1 MPLVSGSCAV
11 GAALLS
17 FLFFLSPVVSAP
29 NRQAAR
35 KAFSQAQ
42 QSLQHLEGKRSEQVT
57 AREIERVIARFEAV
71 VASDPSYSGVDDAL
85 LAQARLYRRLGAL
98 TGSKPHFRKALDKAR
113 FLVRE
118 YPHSPLQDQALLEI
132 GILYQDH
139 LIDGDSALHVFR
151 QIQQRF
157 PRRPAAEEAAT
168 RASRLTAAISS
179 AGVQR
184 STAAAPA
191 VTPGG
196 LSTLREIRYWSNQDT
211 TRVVLQ
217 LDRETKF
224 TKELLSD
231 PPRIYFD
238 FKTTQVAPEL
248 NGKSYVI
255 NDLLIKQV
263 RVAQNQSDR
272 VRVVLDFEKIQEPS
286 IFELYNP
293 FRLVIDTH
301 AAGPRA
307 ATTGTSGERAVSKT
321 SSGSAE
327 KAGRPASKTAAGE
340 NAPPRAPVV
349 TRSGQGPPR
358 TTPAGPAQSAVLP
371 TASDRK
377 LDTAESPVV
386 VMPRPAVPTR
396 QGNRTLTRTL
406 GLKVGRIVLDPGH
419 GGHDTGTIGPQGL
432 QEKELVLE
440 VALKLKDFL
449 EGRLG
454 AQVVMTRKR
463 DDFVPLEERT
473 AIANQH
479 SADLFVSVHAN
490 SSPNPEVSGVET
502 YFLNFA
508 KTASEREVAS
518 RENAVAQKNIRDLEK
533 LVKKIALRDFVDESS
548 ELASVIQEHLF
559 RQVSLHRRVTRNRGV
574 KQAPFIVLIGA
585 RMPSILAEI
594 SFISNPEDE
603 AFVSTGRGQSVLA
616 EALYDGIEE
625 YFKALGAVPAY
636 AKTQSDPR

>member
-1 MPLVSGSCAV
+1 M
-11 GAALLS
+11 
-17 FLFFLSPVVSAP
+17 FFLSPVVSAP

-57 AREIERVIARFEAV
+57 AREIERVISRFEVV

-85 LAQARLYRRLGAL
+85 LAQARLYRRLGTL
-98 TGSKPHFRKALDKAR
+98 TESTPHFRRALDRAR

-118 YPHSPLQDQALLEI
+118 YPSSPLQDQALLEI

-139 LIDGDSALHVFR
+139 LMDGDSALHVFN
-151 QIQQRF
+151 QIQQKF
-157 PRRPAAEEAAT
+157 PRRPAAQEAAT
-168 RASRLTAAISS
+168 RAGRLTTAIKS
-179 AGVQR
+179 AGAQR
-184 STAAAPA
+184 PAPVA
-191 VTPGG
+191 PTVSAGG

-217 LDRETKF
+217 LDRETEF

-238 FKTTQVAPEL
+238 FKATQVAPEL

-272 VRVVLDFEKIQEPS
+272 VRVVLDFEKIQAPS

-301 AAGPRA
+301 AVVTRA
-307 ATTGTSGERAVSKT
+307 ATPEAPGTPAQRAVSKT
-321 SSGSAE
+321 TDSSTD
-327 KAGRPASKTAAGE
+327 KAGRPVSKTASGGSA
-340 NAPPRAPVV
+340 APRAPVV
-349 TRSGQGPPR
+349 TRSGQGLSG
-358 TTPAGPAQSAVLP
+358 TTPAGPVQSAVLP

-377 LDTAESPVV
+377 QDAAESPVV
-386 VMPRPAVPTR
+386 VMPKPAAPTR

-406 GLKVGRIVLDPGH
+406 GLKVDRIVLDPGH

-432 QEKELVLE
+432 REKELVLD
-440 VALKLKDFL
+440 VALKLKDLL
-449 EGRLG
+449 ESRLG
-454 AQVVMTRKR
+454 AQVVLTRKR

-490 SSPNPEVSGVET
+490 SSPNPDVSGVET
-502 YFLNFA
+502 YFLSFA

-548 ELASVIQEHLF
+548 ELAAVIQENLF
-559 RQVSLHRRVTRNRGV
+559 RQVSLHRPPTRNRGV

-603 AFVSTGRGQSVLA
+603 AFVSTGPGQSVLA
-616 EALYDGIEE
+616 EALYNGIEE
-625 YFKALGAVPAY
+625 YFKALGAIPAY
-636 AKTQSDPR
+636 AKTQSAPR